1 MSWPPVLGRRVGK
14 CLRRSIALVGSVFL
28 VAVLLSA
35 CSGLAFIKD
44 TQLKIV
50 YPRNYSTVNLPVT
63 IRWVDH
69 GAPAQNTLAV
79 FVDQVPIPPGQSV
92 RYLAQQDPA
101 CLSTPGC
108 PNSTWLL
115 QHGVH
120 LVPPGGRSL
129 TLPYLFN
136 NGNPNVRD
144 LHRITIVLFNHARYR
159 VTEASFTVDFFVN
172 RKGP

>member
-1 MSWPPVLGRRVGK
+1 MSWTLLLGRRVARP
-14 CLRRSIALVGSVFL
+14 LRRSIALVGAVALF
-28 VAVLLSA
+28 AVLLNA
-35 CSGLAFIKD
+35 CSGLAFIRD
-44 TQLKIV
+44 TQLRIV

-69 GAPAQNTLAV
+69 GAPARTTLAV
-79 FVDQVPIPPGQSV
+79 FVDEIPIPPGQSV

-101 CLSTPGC
+101 CLTTPGC
-108 PNSTWLL
+108 PNRTWLL

-120 LVPPGGRSL
+120 LVSKGGRSL

-136 NGNPNVRD
+136 NGNPNVKD
-144 LHRITIVLFNHARYR
+144 LHRITIVMFNHARYR
-159 VTEASFTVDFFVN
+159 ATEASFSVDFFVN

>member
-1 MSWPPVLGRRVGK
+1 MR
-14 CLRRSIALVGSVFL
+14 ALVRMAKPFRCPGTLLLASL
-28 VAVLLSA
+28 LLAALLSA
-35 CSGLAFIKD
+35 CSGLAFVKD
-44 TQLKIV
+44 TQLSIV

-69 GAPAQNTLAV
+69 GAPAQSPLAV
-79 FVDQVPIPPGQSV
+79 FVDHVPNPPRQSV

-108 PNSTWLL
+108 PNKTWLV

-120 LVPPGGRSL
+120 LIPPGTKSL
-129 TLPYLFN
+129 TLPYMSN

-144 LHRITIVLFNHARYR
+144 LHRITIVMFNSARQR
-159 VTEASFTVDFFVN
+159 VTEASFSVEFFVN
-172 RKGP
+172 RKVP